1 MKTRKFKVMDSMATH
16 DGAHLR
22 FRGRWVCEAGFHP
35 GMSFTATPV
44 SPGVLE
50 LRVAPPAS
58 PARTADYLAACAS
71 LNRVL
76 A

>member
-1 MKTRKFKVMDSMATH
+1 MKPRSYKVMEAMATEK
-16 DGAHLR
+16 GAHVR
-22 FRGRWVCEAGFHP
+22 FRGQWLCQAGFHP
-35 GMSFTATPV
+35 GLHFTATPV